1 MSAPKKSTRPR
12 SRTRKVE
19 DEAKINSGS
28 TRSID
33 GLNMSERA
41 ARDKKKP
48 TDNSTGSLDAAAT
61 TLPSGTSRLQQR
73 KAARTLTAKQK
84 KLDKN
89 NDGKI
94 SGADFKKMKGGGRAK
109 AKGYAVGGKVTRP
122 QMRPKNLGESGSEK
136 AFRIL
141 SESGFVSDADKLKM
155 KKMMGDMESPT
166 PPSQTPQPKPPSRQ
180 NGQKPRSGEL
190 NKPLSDKDIKY
201 LDQMMQRHM
210 AKGGKYQFGDAVK
223 DKGMAMGGKI
233 KSKGMAMGGKVMS
246 KGYAMGGKVRSKGKA
261 TGGAGFGAARFSGK
275 GTQIF

>member
-41 ARDKKKP
+41 
-48 TDNSTGSLDAAAT
+48 
-61 TLPSGTSRLQQR
+61 
-73 KAARTLTAKQK
+73 LTAKQK

-109 AKGYAVGGKVTRP
+109 AKGYAVGGKV
-122 QMRPKNLGESGSEK
+122 K
-136 AFRIL
+136 A
-141 SESGFVSDADKLKM
+141 
-155 KKMMGDMESPT
+155 
-166 PPSQTPQPKPPSRQ
+166 
-180 NGQKPRSGEL
+180 
-190 NKPLSDKDIKY
+190 
-201 LDQMMQRHM
+201 
-210 AKGGKYQFGDAVK
+210 
-223 DKGMAMGGKI
+223 KGMAMGGKI

-246 KGYAMGGKVRSKGKA
+246 KGYAMGGKVRSKGEA

>member
-1 MSAPKKSTRPR
+1 MLAPKKSTRPR

-41 ARDKKKP
+41 
-48 TDNSTGSLDAAAT
+48 
-61 TLPSGTSRLQQR
+61 
-73 KAARTLTAKQK
+73 LTAKQK

-155 KKMMGDMESPT
+155 KEKMRGDMESPT